1 MKKRALGK
9 GLGALIPEEDV
20 SERILESDQILHLNI
35 DDIFPNRNQP
45 RKAFDEDKLEA
56 LKDSIEVNGVIQ
68 PIIVTRESKG
78 YQIIAGERR
87 WRSAR
92 KAGLKQI
99 PCIVR
104 TYDDL
109 KRAEVSIIENVQRD
123 NLNPVEEAMAYRLLM
138 NNYQLTQ
145 NDLSK
150 SVGKSRPYI
159 TNMIRILDLDEE
171 ILDMIKTGSLTS
183 GHGKAL
189 LSFPEEKRLEIALKA
204 AGEGWSVRTLEGLAR
219 KPRAG
224 ERTPRKIDH
233 EVKKL
238 EEMIQ
243 DQLGTKVRI
252 KLKNKKGNIQIDF
265 YDEKDLERIIKML
278 LK

>member
-1 MKKRALGK
+1 VKKRALGK
-9 GLGALIPEEDV
+9 GLGALIPDGDI
-20 SERILESDQILHLNI
+20 SEQILESDQILQVSI
-35 DDIFPNRNQP
+35 DDIYPNRNQP
-45 RKAFDEDKLEA
+45 RKTFDESKLEA

-78 YQIIAGERR
+78 FQIIAGERR

-92 KAGLKQI
+92 KAGLTEI

-109 KRAEVSIIENVQRD
+109 KKAEISIIENVQRD
-123 NLNPVEEAMAYRLLM
+123 NLNPVEEALAYKLLLT
-138 NNYQLTQ
+138 NYQLTQ

-159 TNMIRILDLDEE
+159 TNMVRLLDLDEE
-171 ILDMIKTGSLTS
+171 ILEMIKSGELTP

-189 LSFPEEKRLEIALKA
+189 LAYPKEKQTGLARRA
-204 AGEGWSVRTLEGLAR
+204 ARENWSVRSLENQAK
-219 KPRAG
+219 KPEKRQNK
-224 ERTPRKIDH
+224 PQKVDL
-233 EVKKL
+233 EVRKL

-243 DQLGTKVRI
+243 DQLGTRVQI

-265 YDEKDLERIIKML
+265 YDESDLERIVKLL